1 MDPNLL
7 LGLGALLL
15 AAVLVAERFLR
26 AHDLAALRSAA
37 DWSRSMLPV
46 LLLAIL
52 GASSGVTGF

>member
-26 AHDLAALRSAA
+26 AHDLAALRCAA
-37 DWSRSMLPV
+37 RPTGPARCCRSCC
-46 LLLAIL
+46 
-52 GASSGVTGF
+52 